1 MSCGMPIII
10 CKKILY
16 SYWMKDNLVTLVK
29 YILKPG
35 MVVHIF
41 NPNTWESEIKRL
53 QVLGHTEPL
62 WDLIS

>member
-1 MSCGMPIII
+1 
-10 CKKILY
+10 
-16 SYWMKDNLVTLVK
+16 MKDNLVTLVK

-62 WDLIS
+62 